1 MGRATREKIQM
12 HVMKYH
18 YSPKSAVKSAV
29 MKYQKRQVFTKN
41 PALLRGGGKGIRTPD
56 LRIANATLY
65 QLSHTP
71 TSGTIEII
79 AYPEPDCKYVFG
91 FDLKKL
97 AGVKNSAGGTI
108 AMNPKRR

>member
-1 MGRATREKIQM
+1 MMGRATREKIQM

-65 QLSHTP
+65 QLSHIPATDVVC
-71 TSGTIEII
+71 SVRYIF
-79 AYPEPDCKYVFG
+79 YQSYK
-91 FDLKKL
+91 
-97 AGVKNSAGGTI
+97 
-108 AMNPKRR
+108 